1 LGIFWNRNIALK
13 MNHRQQLCKTIEA
26 ALHQE
31 IRTPKDFDQLRERIF
46 LRLHQHVLATT
57 LKRVWGYLD
66 NESGPSVRTLD
77 ILAQFV
83 GYENYQAF
91 CSQSPA
97 EGPEPSN
104 LAMNRHLDVMTDL
117 AVGEDIALYW
127 LPDRICR
134 LRYVGDMR
142 FVVTASE
149 NTRLKPGDFFCC
161 SIIIEG
167 EPLYLSQLHQGD
179 LKYTNYVSGKRGGI
193 RYELK
198 RDK

>member
-1 LGIFWNRNIALK
+1 

-46 LRLHQHVLATT
+46 LRLHQMLSATT

-66 NESGPSVRTLD
+66 NESDPSVRTLD

-117 AVGEDIALYW
+117 AVIGEGVDYNQILTILCEIDDLELLYSIY
-127 LPDRICR
+127 LLDYNKKKGTPIGDQIDR
-134 LRYVGDMR
+134 VGQV
-142 FVVTASE
+142 F
-149 NTRLKPGDFFCC
+149 
-161 SIIIEG
+161 
-167 EPLYLSQLHQGD
+167 
-179 LKYTNYVSGKRGGI
+179 
-193 RYELK
+193 YEAA
-198 RDK
+198 